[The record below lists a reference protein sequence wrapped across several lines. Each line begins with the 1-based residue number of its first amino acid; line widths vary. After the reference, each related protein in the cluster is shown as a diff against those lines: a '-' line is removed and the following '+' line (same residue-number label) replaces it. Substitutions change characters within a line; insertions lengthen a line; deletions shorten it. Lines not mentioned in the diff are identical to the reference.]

1 MTESNIKLDLNS
13 QPIDKNDIKNIV
25 VFLGFILF
33 TILIFMLASKSGWIS
48 HLQDQSSIQT
58 TINELGV
65 YGPLIIIL
73 LISAAIIIS
82 PLPSAPIAL
91 VSGVLYG
98 HTLGTIYVVIGSTLG
113 ALSAFII
120 SRKLGH
126 NFFSKKFNSKITV
139 KIVNSQNLLMLFVFA
154 TRFAPFI
161 SFDVISYAAGLTNLT
176 ILRFFIATLLG
187 IIPISFTLAHI
198 GSELPSGEFES
209 IGIALVI
216 LGLFSTTPFI
226 IKKLTNKHD

>member
-1 MTESNIKLDLNS
+1 MTERNIKFDLNS
-13 QPIDKNDIKNIV
+13 QPINKNDIKNII
-25 VFLGFILF
+25 VFSGFILF
-33 TILIFMLASKSGWIS
+33 MILTFMFASKSGWIS
-48 HLQDQSSIQT
+48 YLNDQSSIQA
-58 TINELGV
+58 TISELGI

-73 LISAAIIIS
+73 LISVAIIIS

-98 HTLGTIYVVIGSTLG
+98 HTLGTIYIVIGSTIG

-120 SRKLGH
+120 SRKLGY
-126 NFFSKKFNSKITV
+126 NFFKKKFNFNFTV
-139 KIVNSQNLLMLFVFA
+139 KIASSQNILMIFVFV

-176 ILRFFIATLLG
+176 MLRFFIATLLG

-198 GSELPSGEFES
+198 GSELPSGEFKS

-216 LGLFSTTPFI
+216 LGLFSTIPFI
-226 IKKLTNKHD
+226 IKKLTNNNN